1 MDRYIFYF
9 LLFIIY
15 AFLGYICEVVYVYII
30 TKKITNRGYL
40 YGPVVPIYA
49 FGALL
54 IIIPLT
60 EFEFSSFITDRWYL
74 VALIGFFGTSLLEYL
89 TSFIME
95 KIFHMR
101 WWDYS
106 DKFLNINGRVCLR
119 NSLMFMGLV
128 LLVIYLINP
137 FLNNAIKY
145 VMDIHALA
153 YILAAILFVVFVTD
167 IVFSTIK
174 NINISKIILKL
185 DELKASAN
193 NKIDE
198 LKVSADLKKEELSAK
213 FDEAK
218 VKFDSYFANVKDKLT
233 KVSIK
238 YPSFKLIKDKK
249 RISLRDMLNKKNKD

>member
-1 MDRYIFYF
+1 MQDFITWFFYF
-9 LLFIIY
+9 TIY
-15 AFLGYICEVVYVYII
+15 AFLGYICEVVYVAIL

-40 YGPVVPIYA
+40 YGPIVPIYGY
-49 FGALL
+49 GAIIVLLSLWSLRNNPFL
-54 IIIPLT
+54 IILLGGLLT
-60 EFEFSSFITDRWYL
+60 S
-74 VALIGFFGTSLLEYL
+74 GLEYF
-89 TSFIME
+89 TSFFME
-95 KIFHMR
+95 LIFHMR

-137 FLNNAIKY
+137 FLNNVIKY
-145 VMDIHALA
+145 IMDIQALA

-167 IVFSTIK
+167 IVFSNIK

>member
-145 VMDIHALA
+145 IMNIQVLA

-185 DELKASAN
+185 DELK
-193 NKIDE
+193 E
-198 LKVSADLKKEELSAK
+198 SADLKKEELSAK